1 LTCVQCE
8 SYALVFSLPREVSLW
23 AWVFFLDELR
33 AAGVQI
39 VLRIVYRDI
48 RDVVE
53 LETLEVLE
61 VPAEIRVVE
70 RMYTITMMDLA
81 IYRLDNK

>member
-8 SYALVFSLPREVSLW
+8 SYALVFSLRREVSLW
-23 AWVFFLDELR
+23 AWVFFLGELGD
-33 AAGVQI
+33 AGFQTVRR
-39 VLRIVYRDI
+39 VVYRDI

-61 VPAEIRVVE
+61 VPAETRGVE